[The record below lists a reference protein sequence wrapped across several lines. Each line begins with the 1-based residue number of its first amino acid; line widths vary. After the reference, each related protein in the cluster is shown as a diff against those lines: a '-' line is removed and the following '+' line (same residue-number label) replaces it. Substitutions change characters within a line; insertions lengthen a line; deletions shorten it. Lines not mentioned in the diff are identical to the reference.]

1 MEAPKKLNRSRS
13 RSPSQRRPPTHYMHR
28 TDRKD
33 DADHEDDGV
42 KSLQHE
48 NYAAF
53 LAYYFSN
60 HAELSTSAESEGKK
74 FTDFIETCRRYI
86 MTSRVYKEYN
96 PVSKTCYPIAN
107 GPTQKYTGLLR
118 HIIHHAESYTVEQAR
133 KIHQLLFW
141 FEQQGITHLIVIPR
155 DEPAVRVFNTYT
167 VPPRYRE
174 VPDGKLE
181 YCSPS
186 GNVYRNGMEISN
198 SRVNELLTNI
208 HWPHEKEQTESD
220 GGSRRHRRRDR
231 RSSTATRNS
240 KRGSIKSTRTRR
252 RHRRRDDSRRRT

>member
-1 MEAPKKLNRSRS
+1 VKLL
-13 RSPSQRRPPTHYMHR
+13 HR
-28 TDRKD
+28 
-33 DADHEDDGV
+33 
-42 KSLQHE
+42 E

-60 HAELSTSAESEGKK
+60 HAELSASAEREGEK
-74 FTDFIETCRRYI
+74 FTDFIETCRKYL

-96 PVSKTCYPIAN
+96 PKSETCYPIAN
-107 GPTQKYTGLLR
+107 GPTQKYSGLLC
-118 HIIHHAESYTVEQAR
+118 HIIHHAKSYTVQQAR
-133 KIHQLLFW
+133 NIHQLLFW

-155 DEPAVRVFNTYT
+155 DNDAANVFHRYN

-198 SRVNELLTNI
+198 SRVNELLKNI
-208 HWPHEKEQTESD
+208 HWPDEEEQTESEGG
-220 GGSRRHRRRDR
+220 GGSHRRDRRRDR
-231 RSSTATRNS
+231 RSRATRSS
-240 KRGSIKSTRTRR
+240 KRGVSSKRRTRR
-252 RHRRRDDSRRRT
+252 SRDDSRRRR

>member
-1 MEAPKKLNRSRS
+1 MEAPQKLNRSRS
-13 RSPSQRRPPTHYMHR
+13 RSPSQRRPPTHYRHR

-74 FTDFIETCRRYI
+74 FTDFIETCRKYL

-118 HIIHHAESYTVEQAR
+118 HIIHHAESYTVQQAR
-133 KIHQLLFW
+133 NIHQLLCW
-141 FEQQGITHLIVIPR
+141 FEEQGISHLIVIPR
-155 DEPAVRVFNTYT
+155 DNEAVRVFNTYT

-174 VPDGKLE
+174 VSDGKLE

-198 SRVNELLTNI
+198 SRVNELLTKI

-220 GGSRRHRRRDR
+220 GSGGSRRHRRRHR
-231 RSSTATRNS
+231 NIATRSS
-240 KRGSIKSTRTRR
+240 KRGVSSKRRTRR
-252 RHRRRDDSRRRT
+252 SRHDSRRRR